1 MSPTP
6 SSTWMGWMVWML
18 SVLFTS
24 ILISTVNASEIFGG
38 IIWIGSLFRPAA
50 GIIFPDCY
58 NAEKETWKL
67 TWKVVSKKNAE
78 QRTDHFAKRGS
89 CATGETSQ
97 HYNVPFHVG
106 GLFIIL
112 FVSTTACA
120 FPILVIKSPRLRIPA
135 SFLFSAKHFGTGVL
149 IATAFVHL
157 LPTAF
162 ISLGNPC
169 LSRFW
174 TTDYPAM
181 PGAIALAGIF
191 FVTIV
196 EMIFSPA
203 QHACGGGDKG
213 VSAIS
218 WTQHDQ
224 ESKTQNGPGTVQTN
238 PPDSSQMRNLGPLQG
253 RKTSISRTLSR
264 MGEENQ
270 RLDEI
275 EIAAQGAQN
284 IEVEGSDEL
293 VIVDSEKNQQQDG
306 ELTPEQAQKKAILQ
320 CLLLEMGI
328 LFHSIFIGMSLS
340 VSVGSEFVILL
351 IAIIFHRK

>member
-1 MSPTP
+1 L
-6 SSTWMGWMVWML
+6 GWAAWLL

-24 ILISTVNASEIFGG
+24 IVISNMNFSVVLGAISWVRSFFNASPI
-38 IIWIGSLFRPAA
+38 
-50 GIIFPDCY
+50 PDGHQ
-58 NAEKETWKL
+58 A
-67 TWKVVSKKNAE
+67 VHQFV
-78 QRTDHFAKRGS
+78 KRGL
-89 CATGETSQ
+89 CASGGTSKN
-97 HYNVPFHVG
+97 YNVPFHVG

-120 FPILVIKSPRLRIPA
+120 FPILVIKFPRLRIPA

-169 LSRFW
+169 LSSFW
-174 TTDYPAM
+174 TSDYPAM

-191 FVTIV
+191 FVTII

-203 QHACGGGDKG
+203 QHACGGGEKG
-213 VSAIS
+213 VNAVSRIEQDLEGKESAGRATTRPS
-218 WTQHDQ
+218 
-224 ESKTQNGPGTVQTN
+224 G
-238 PPDSSQMRNLGPLQG
+238 PDSSQMRNLGPLQG
-253 RKTSISRTLSR
+253 RKTSISRTLSW
-264 MGEENQ
+264 MEEENQ
-270 RLDEI
+270 RLDEV
-275 EIAAQGAQN
+275 ETVANRTNVPSKNIALKTETGDATEDPESNQHA
-284 IEVEGSDEL
+284 GSID
-293 VIVDSEKNQQQDG
+293 
-306 ELTPEQAQKKAILQ
+306 LTAEQTHNKAVLQ

-351 IAIIFHRK
+351 IAIIFHRKQQPILT

>member
-1 MSPTP
+1 MPLSP
-6 SSTWMGWMVWML
+6 WLGWAAWLL

-24 ILISTVNASEIFGG
+24 IVISNVNFSVIIGG
-38 IIWIGSLFRPAA
+38 MSWIKSFFKATPT
-50 GIIFPDCY
+50 PDGRQ
-58 NAEKETWKL
+58 
-67 TWKVVSKKNAE
+67 VVH
-78 QRTDHFAKRGS
+78 QFIKRGL
-89 CATGETSQ
+89 CASGGTSKN
-97 HYNVPFHVG
+97 YNVPFHVG

-120 FPILVIKSPRLRIPA
+120 FPILVIKFPRLRIPA

-169 LSRFW
+169 LSSFW
-174 TTDYPAM
+174 TSDYPAM

-191 FVTIV
+191 FVTII

-203 QHACGGGDKG
+203 QHACGGGEKG
-213 VSAIS
+213 VNAVSR
-218 WTQHDQ
+218 TEQGL
-224 ESKTQNGPGTVQTN
+224 ESKGSTGRAATRPNG
-238 PPDSSQMRNLGPLQG
+238 PDSSQMRNLGPLQG
-253 RKTSISRTLSR
+253 RKTSISRTLSW
-264 MGEENQ
+264 MEEENQ
-270 RLDEI
+270 RLDE
-275 EIAAQGAQN
+275 
-284 IEVEGSDEL
+284 VETVTNRTNVVSKNVALKADTGDTTDDPERNQHAGS
-293 VIVDSEKNQQQDG
+293 VDLSA
-306 ELTPEQAQKKAILQ
+306 EQTHNKAVLQ

-351 IAIIFHRK
+351 IAIIFHRKQQPLLS